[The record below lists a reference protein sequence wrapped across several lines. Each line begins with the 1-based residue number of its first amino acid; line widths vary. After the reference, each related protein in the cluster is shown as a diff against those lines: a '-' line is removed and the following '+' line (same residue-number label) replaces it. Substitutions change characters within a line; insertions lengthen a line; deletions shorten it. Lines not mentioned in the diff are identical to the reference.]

1 MEINGIAHVMLTAG
15 DFERSRA
22 FYRELLP
29 FLGLKA
35 VIDTAGWYYCV
46 GGRTAFGIRECAPE
60 HRGER
65 FVQQRV
71 GLHHVCFRARERE
84 DVDAL
89 HGKLLELGA
98 LIVHP
103 PQEDRFA
110 PGYYSVLFEDPDGVR
125 LEINHVPGKGVF
137 DTEEKAVNPV
147 YPRSRP

>member
-1 MEINGIAHVMLTAG
+1 MEINGIAHVMLTAA
-15 DFERSRA
+15 DFQRSRA
-22 FYRELLP
+22 FYQQLLP
-29 FLGLKA
+29 FLGMRP

-71 GLHHVCFRARERE
+71 GLHHVCFRARERA

-98 LIVHP
+98 LVVHP
-103 PQEDRFA
+103 PQEDGFA

-125 LEINHVPGKGVF
+125 LEMNHVPGKGLLAEPGVEGSIR
-137 DTEEKAVNPV
+137 DAIP
-147 YPRSRP
+147 